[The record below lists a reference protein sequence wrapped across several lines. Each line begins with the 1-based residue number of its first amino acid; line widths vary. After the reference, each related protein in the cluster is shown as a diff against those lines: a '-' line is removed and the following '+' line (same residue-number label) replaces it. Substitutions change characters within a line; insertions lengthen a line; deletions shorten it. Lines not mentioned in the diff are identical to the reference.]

1 MTNQTLVD
9 TNGGRRQAT
18 ERTSAVVVAVALLG
32 SSAWVLITLPVQ
44 VAFILVLAAWVAF
57 IAWLRTTYANP
68 VTSPKVVATFLCAGS
83 AILVAA
89 SSAAVLGCLLSAPA
103 SGGPVMAVGP
113 GAPDVA
119 AIDRYV
125 KSEMA
130 AQRIPGLALG
140 IVHDGRIVH
149 LQGFGEADSSG
160 REVTPQ
166 TPFFIGSVT
175 KSFTAMAVMQLS
187 DAGRVDL
194 DAPVQRFLPW
204 WRVDDADAS
213 ARVTVRDLLY
223 QVSGL
228 SKATGNA
235 YATSGETQDTAL
247 EERVRAL
254 RSAVL
259 TKTVGSS
266 WQYSNANYWTLGM
279 IVQAVSGES
288 YESYVQ
294 EHIFGPLE
302 MDHSFTS
309 KAEAEAHGL
318 PVGHRYWYGFPVA
331 ADLPFD
337 RGGLPAGGLASSAED
352 MAHYLSAYF
361 NDGRYGTT
369 SLLSPASA
377 ELLQRPAVHT
387 GQDGVDYAM
396 GWEVTQRHDIT
407 TVSHDGSNFNAHANV
422 VLLPDLGWGVVV
434 MENAENSPDEFF
446 GSRRMTGI
454 AYGIADMLT
463 GRPPSETST
472 ATSLRAVYGFVL
484 GVIILQVIGVA
495 RSMRTFRRWRTV
507 PGRAPS
513 TSTRLWVRIAL
524 SVLVNWMWAVTV
536 LVLLPRKVGAPLSAL
551 LMGLPDLA
559 YPLVCQRSVRA
570 RVGSLSEPAGRSA
583 QHGRTRH

>member
-1 MTNQTLVD
+1 MTNQTEID
-9 TNGGRRQAT
+9 TNGARRQAK
-18 ERTSAVVVAVALLG
+18 ERTSA
-32 SSAWVLITLPVQ
+32 P
-44 VAFILVLAAWVAF
+44 F
-57 IAWLRTTYANP
+57 IAWLRTTYADQ
-68 VTSPKVVATFLCAGS
+68 VRSLKRVATLLRVGA
-83 AILVAA
+83 AMLVGA
-89 SSAAVLGCLLSAPA
+89 SCGVVLMSAPA
-103 SGGPVMAVGP
+103 SGGPVMADGTA
-113 GAPDVA
+113 APDVA

-125 KSEMA
+125 ESEME

-149 LQGFGEADSSG
+149 LQGFGDADSSG

-166 TPFFIGSVT
+166 TPFFMGSVT

-194 DAPVQRFLPW
+194 DAPVQRYLPW
-204 WRVDDADAS
+204 WRVEDAGAS

-235 YATSGETQDTAL
+235 YATSDGIQDDAL

-254 RSAVL
+254 RSAPL
-259 TKTVGSS
+259 TAPVGST

-288 YESYVQ
+288 YESYVK

-309 KAEAEAHGL
+309 KAEAQAHGL
-318 PVGHRYWYGFPVA
+318 PPGHRYWYGFPVA

-352 MAHYLSAYF
+352 MAHYLSAYL
-361 NDGRYGTT
+361 NDGRYGTAT
-369 SLLSPASA
+369 LVSQASA
-377 ELLQRPAVHT
+377 ELLQRAAVHT
-387 GQDGVDYAM
+387 GLDGVDYAM

-407 TVSHDGSNFNAHANV
+407 TVSHDGSNFNTHANV
-422 VLLPDLGWGVVV
+422 VLLPELGWGVVV

-454 AYGIADMLT
+454 AYGVTDLLT
-463 GRPPSETST
+463 GRRPSETST
-472 ATSLRAVYGFVL
+472 ATSLRAVYGFAL
-484 GVIILQVIGVA
+484 GVIVLQVIGVA
-495 RSMRTFRRWRTV
+495 RSMRMFRRWRTV
-507 PGRAPS
+507 PGRGPS
-513 TSTRLWVRIAL
+513 TSTRLWLRIAM
-524 SVLVNWMWAVTV
+524 SMLVNWTWAVTV

-559 YPLVCQRSVRA
+559 YPLVASAVFALAWGPLRA
-570 RVGSLSEPAGRSA
+570 GLAIRAARTNSSLTRSA
-583 QHGRTRH
+583 PTEPGGHEMNQLPDSLPSPTS

>member
-1 MTNQTLVD
+1 MAD
-9 TNGGRRQAT
+9 G
-18 ERTSAVVVAVALLG
+18 
-32 SSAWVLITLPVQ
+32 
-44 VAFILVLAAWVAF
+44 
-57 IAWLRTTYANP
+57 
-68 VTSPKVVATFLCAGS
+68 
-83 AILVAA
+83 
-89 SSAAVLGCLLSAPA
+89 PA
-103 SGGPVMAVGP
+103 
-113 GAPDVA
+113 APDVA

-125 KSEMA
+125 RSEME

-149 LQGFGEADSSG
+149 LQGFGDADSSG
-160 REVTPQ
+160 RAVTPQ

-194 DAPVQRFLPW
+194 DAPVQRYLPW
-204 WRVDDADAS
+204 WRVEDAGAS

-235 YATSGETQDTAL
+235 YATSGDTQDDAL

-254 RSAVL
+254 RSATL
-259 TKTVGSS
+259 TAPVGST

-309 KAEAEAHGL
+309 KAEAEAQGL
-318 PVGHRYWYGFPVA
+318 PDGHRYWYGFPVA

-352 MAHYLSAYF
+352 MARYLSVYF

-407 TVSHDGSNFNAHANV
+407 TVSHDGSGFNAHANV
-422 VLLPDLGWGVVV
+422 VLLPGTRL
-434 MENAENSPDEFF
+434 
-446 GSRRMTGI
+446 GSRRDG
-454 AYGIADMLT
+454 
-463 GRPPSETST
+463 E
-472 ATSLRAVYGFVL
+472 
-484 GVIILQVIGVA
+484 
-495 RSMRTFRRWRTV
+495 RREF
-507 PGRAPS
+507 S
-513 TSTRLWVRIAL
+513 
-524 SVLVNWMWAVTV
+524 
-536 LVLLPRKVGAPLSAL
+536 
-551 LMGLPDLA
+551 
-559 YPLVCQRSVRA
+559 
-570 RVGSLSEPAGRSA
+570 
-583 QHGRTRH
+583 